1 MMFKCSLR
9 FEEINFNNFKRS
21 CLQLL
26 LLVFKFQSQL
36 CLSSFLSA
44 SLTYLSV
51 SVSLFLCVSLSFCVF
66 LSVFL
71 PLSLSLSLYLLSLC
85 LYSPSYPYFIESVVL
100 WIEPMVFLMSNH
112 FPIELNLQPPFFFL
126 VWFHF
131 GFLKQG
137 LTL

>member
-1 MMFKCSLR
+1 MMLKWSLR

-26 LLVFKFQSQL
+26 LFVFKFQSQL
-36 CLSSFLSA
+36 CLSSFL
-44 SLTYLSV
+44 

-66 LSVFL
+66 L
-71 PLSLSLSLYLLSLC
+71 PLSLSASLYLLSLC

-100 WIEPMVFLMSNH
+100 WIELRVFLMGNH
-112 FPIELNLQPPFFFL
+112 FPTELTLQPSFFFL

-131 GFLKQG
+131 GFLRQG